1 MKFIHFYLFL
11 LFYACSLPTN
21 EESNAVARVGENYL
35 FISDLNDHFG
45 LRYNNGDSI
54 QISNRLINDWAEQ
67 LLYLKKAEINLNS
80 NEKNRLDELVRT
92 YRNDLYVKT
101 YKDKAI
107 QSILDSVVDIKEI
120 ENYFEQNKANFRTNK
135 DLLRGRYVRVRNENY
150 NLRTIRRSLQRFND
164 NDKVFLDSIALQFTT
179 YSMNDSIWVQASQFF
194 NRLPSINE
202 RRYKNFLKNNTFFE
216 LQDSLE
222 VYLVVVEEVVLRN
235 NLAPL
240 EYVTPTLKQ
249 ILINKRK
256 LELMSQFDR
265 EIIEEGLRQNTYELY
280 E

>member
-1 MKFIHFYLFL
+1 MKFISFL
-11 LFYACSLPTN
+11 LLLLISACNLPTN
-21 EESNAVARVGENYL
+21 NESDAVARVGENYL
-35 FISDLNDHFG
+35 FSSDLQDQIG
-45 LRYNNGDSI
+45 PRYNGDSL
-54 QISNRLINDWAEQ
+54 QIANRLIDDWAEQ

-80 NEKNRLDELVRT
+80 TEKKRLDKLVRT

-101 YKDKAI
+101 YKDMAI
-107 QSILDSVVDIKEI
+107 QSQLDSVVDQVEI
-120 ENYFEQNKANFRTNK
+120 QDYFEQNKANFRTNK
-135 DLLRGRYVRVRNENY
+135 DLLRGRYVRVRNENF
-150 NLRTIRRSLQRFND
+150 NLSTIRRSLRRFND
-164 NDKVFLDSIALQFTT
+164 LDKIFLDSIALQFTT

-194 NRLPSINE
+194 NRLPSISE

-235 NLAPL
+235 DLAPL

-256 LELMSQFDR
+256 LELMRQFDR
-265 EIIEEGLRQNTYELY
+265 EIIEEGLQQNTYEIY

>member
-1 MKFIHFYLFL
+1 MKFIYFCLFL
-11 LFYACSLPTN
+11 LFSACSFPTN

-35 FISDLNDHFG
+35 YPSDLQDQIG
-45 LRYNNGDSI
+45 PMYNGDSL
-54 QISNRLINDWAEQ
+54 QIANRVIDDWAEQ
-67 LLYLKKAEINLNS
+67 LLYLKKAEINLS
-80 NEKNRLDELVRT
+80 SFEKKQLDELVKT

-107 QSILDSVVDIKEI
+107 QSQLDSVVEQAEI
-120 ENYFEQNKANFRTNK
+120 QEYFEQNKVNFRTNK

-150 NLRTIRRSLQRFND
+150 NLRTIRRGLRRFND
-164 NDKVFLDSIALQFTT
+164 DDKIFLDSIALQFTT

-194 NRLPSINE
+194 NRLPSISD
-202 RRYKNFLKNNTFFE
+202 RRYKNFLKNDTFFE

-222 VYLVVVEEVVLRN
+222 VYLVMVEEVVLRN
-235 NLAPL
+235 DLAPL

-256 LELMSQFDR
+256 LELMRQFDR
-265 EIIEEGLRQNTYELY
+265 EIIEEGLRQKTYEVY

>member
-1 MKFIHFYLFL
+1 MKSIYLIIL
-11 LFYACSLPTN
+11 LLICSCDLPTN
-21 EESNAVARVGENYL
+21 EESNAVARVGEDFL
-35 FISDLNDHFG
+35 FVSDIEDQIG
-45 LRYNNGDSI
+45 ANGSDSI
-54 QISNRLINDWAEQ
+54 QITRRTINEWAEE
-67 LLYLKKAEINLNS
+67 LLYLKKAEINLS
-80 NEKNRLDELVRT
+80 SREKKGLEELVST

-107 QSILDSVVDIKEI
+107 QSQLDSIVEKEEI
-120 ENYFEQNKANFRTNK
+120 ESYFEQNKLNFKTNK

-150 NLRTIRRSLQRFND
+150 NLRSIRKSIRRFNED
-164 NDKVFLDSIALQFTT
+164 DKISLDSIALQFTT
-179 YSMNDSIWVQASQFF
+179 YSLNDSIWVQASQFF

-202 RRYKNFLKNNTFFE
+202 RRYKNFLKNDTFFE

-235 NLAPL
+235 DLAPL
-240 EYVTPTLKQ
+240 DYVAPTLKQ

-256 LELMSQFDR
+256 LELMRQLDR
-265 EIIEEGLRQNTYELY
+265 EIIEEGLRQNIYEVY

>member
-1 MKFIHFYLFL
+1 MKFIYFYLFL
-11 LFYACSLPTN
+11 LFSACSFPTS
-21 EESNAVARVGENYL
+21 EESNVVARVGENYL
-35 FISDLNDHFG
+35 HTSDLQDQIG
-45 LRYNNGDSI
+45 PSYNGDSL
-54 QISNRLINDWAEQ
+54 QIANRIINEWAEE
-67 LLYLKKAEINLNS
+67 LLYLKKAEVNLS
-80 NEKNRLDELVRT
+80 FSEKKRLDELVRT

-107 QSILDSVVDIKEI
+107 QSQLDSLVTPEEI
-120 ENYFEQNKANFRTNK
+120 QAYFEQNKLNFRTNK

-150 NLRTIRRSLQRFND
+150 NLRTIRRSLRRFN
-164 NDKVFLDSIALQFTT
+164 NDDKIFLDSIALQFTT

-194 NRLPSINE
+194 NRLPSISE
-202 RRYKNFLKNNTFFE
+202 RRYKNFLKNDTFFE

-235 NLAPL
+235 DLAPL

-256 LELMSQFDR
+256 LELMRQFDR
-265 EIIEEGLRQNTYELY
+265 EIIEEGLRQNTYEVY

>member
-1 MKFIHFYLFL
+1 MKFIYFYSFL
-11 LFYACSLPTN
+11 LFSACSLPTN
-21 EESNAVARVGENYL
+21 EESDAVARVGENYL
-35 FISDLNDHFG
+35 FISDLQDQIG
-45 LRYNNGDSI
+45 PQYDGDSL
-54 QISNRLINDWAEQ
+54 QIANRLIDDWAEQ
-67 LLYLKKAEINLNS
+67 LLYLKKAEINLS
-80 NEKNRLDELVRT
+80 SSEKKQLDELVRT

-107 QSILDSVVDIKEI
+107 QSQLDSVVDQAEI
-120 ENYFEQNKANFRTNK
+120 QYYFEQNKANFRTNK

-150 NLRTIRRSLQRFND
+150 NLRTIRRSLRRFND
-164 NDKVFLDSIALQFTT
+164 ADKVFLDSIALQFTT

-194 NRLPSINE
+194 NRLPSLGE

-235 NLAPL
+235 DLAPL

-256 LELMSQFDR
+256 LELMRQFDR
-265 EIIEEGLRQNTYELY
+265 EIIEEGLRQNTYEVY

>member
-1 MKFIHFYLFL
+1 MKFIYFYSFL
-11 LFYACSLPTN
+11 LFSACSLPTN
-21 EESNAVARVGENYL
+21 EESDAVARVGENYL
-35 FISDLNDHFG
+35 FISDLQNQIGPQYD
-45 LRYNNGDSI
+45 GDSL
-54 QISNRLINDWAEQ
+54 QIANRLIDDWAEQ
-67 LLYLKKAEINLNS
+67 LLYLKKAEINLS
-80 NEKNRLDELVRT
+80 SSEKKQLDELVRT

-107 QSILDSVVDIKEI
+107 QSQLDSVVDQAEI
-120 ENYFEQNKANFRTNK
+120 QYYFEQNKANFRTNK

-150 NLRTIRRSLQRFND
+150 NLRTIRRSLRRFND
-164 NDKVFLDSIALQFTT
+164 ADKVFLDSIALQFTT

-194 NRLPSINE
+194 NRLPSLSE
-202 RRYKNFLKNNTFFE
+202 RRYKNLLKNNTFFE

-235 NLAPL
+235 DLAPL

-256 LELMSQFDR
+256 LELMRQFDR
-265 EIIEEGLRQNTYELY
+265 EIIEEGLRQNTYEVY

>member
-1 MKFIHFYLFL
+1 MKLIYFYLFL
-11 LFYACSLPTN
+11 LFSACKLPTN
-21 EESNAVARVGENYL
+21 EESNALARVGENYL
-35 FISDLNDHFG
+35 FISDIKDQIG
-45 LRYNNGDSI
+45 PRNNGDSL
-54 QISNRLINDWAEQ
+54 QIANRLIDDWAEQ
-67 LLYLKKAEINLNS
+67 LLYLEKAEINLS
-80 NEKNRLDELVRT
+80 STEKNRLDELVRT

-107 QSILDSVVDIKEI
+107 QSLLDSVVDQAEI
-120 ENYFEQNKANFRTNK
+120 QEYFEQNKANFRTNK

-150 NLRTIRRSLQRFND
+150 NLQTIRRSLRRFND
-164 NDKVFLDSIALQFTT
+164 FDKVFLDSIALQFTT
-179 YSMNDSIWVQASQFF
+179 YSMNDSIWIQASQFF
-194 NRLPSINE
+194 NRLPSISE

-240 EYVTPTLKQ
+240 EYVMPTLKQ

-256 LELMSQFDR
+256 LELMSEFDR
-265 EIIEEGLRQNTYELY
+265 EIIEEGLRQNTYEVY
-280 E
+280 D

>member
-1 MKFIHFYLFL
+1 MKFIYFYLFL
-11 LFYACSLPTN
+11 LISACNLPTN
-21 EESNAVARVGENYL
+21 DESDAVARVGESYL
-35 FISDLNDHFG
+35 FSSDLQDQIG
-45 LRYNNGDSI
+45 PRYNGDSL
-54 QISNRLINDWAEQ
+54 QIANRLIDDWAEQ

-80 NEKNRLDELVRT
+80 TEKKRLDKLVRT

-101 YKDKAI
+101 YKDMAI
-107 QSILDSVVDIKEI
+107 QSQLDSVVDQVEI
-120 ENYFEQNKANFRTNK
+120 QDYFEQNKANFRTNK
-135 DLLRGRYVRVRNENY
+135 DLLRGRYVRVRNENF
-150 NLRTIRRSLQRFND
+150 NLNTIRRSLKRFND
-164 NDKVFLDSIALQFTT
+164 LDKILLDSIALQFTT

-194 NRLPSINE
+194 NRLPLISE

-235 NLAPL
+235 ELAPL

-256 LELMSQFDR
+256 LELMRQFDR
-265 EIIEEGLRQNTYELY
+265 EIIEEGLQQNTYEIY

>member
-1 MKFIHFYLFL
+1 MKFISFL
-11 LFYACSLPTN
+11 LLLLISACNLPTN
-21 EESNAVARVGENYL
+21 DESDAVARVGENYL
-35 FISDLNDHFG
+35 FSSDLQDQIG
-45 LRYNNGDSI
+45 PRYNGDSI
-54 QISNRLINDWAEQ
+54 QIANRLIDDWAEQ
-67 LLYLKKAEINLNS
+67 LLYLKKAEINLNAT
-80 NEKNRLDELVRT
+80 EKKRLDKLVRT

-101 YKDKAI
+101 YKDMAI
-107 QSILDSVVDIKEI
+107 QSQLDSVVDQVEI
-120 ENYFEQNKANFRTNK
+120 QDYFEQNKANFRTNK
-135 DLLRGRYVRVRNENY
+135 DLLRGRYVRVRNENF
-150 NLRTIRRSLQRFND
+150 NLNTIRRSLRRFND
-164 NDKVFLDSIALQFTT
+164 LDKIFLDSIALQFTT

-194 NRLPSINE
+194 NRLPLISE

-235 NLAPL
+235 ELAPL

-256 LELMSQFDR
+256 LELMRQFDR
-265 EIIEEGLRQNTYELY
+265 EIIEEGLQQNTYEVY